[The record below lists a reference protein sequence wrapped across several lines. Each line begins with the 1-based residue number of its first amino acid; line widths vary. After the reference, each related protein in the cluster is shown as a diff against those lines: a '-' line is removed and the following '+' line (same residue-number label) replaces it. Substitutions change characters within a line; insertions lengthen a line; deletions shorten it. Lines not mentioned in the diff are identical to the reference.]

1 MKNAHP
7 KSMCSPRSHYYL
19 ILVLQRQSTTMRSSL
34 RKSEDNSCGG
44 KGAFSRLQSGSL
56 KKNGSRAKGKAKQN
70 EREATTTTLL
80 VVLGFVVC
88 YSVNYYFI
96 CYYFGYLAL
105 GYWPFEM
112 KAGAWDVLE
121 TLWMMG
127 MNLNSIFNPIIY
139 LFRNTAF
146 KTELLKMKQ
155 SVLRFCK
162 CAEDTGIHTVIKGTS
177 SGSASYKS

>member
-1 MKNAHP
+1 MKNTHS
-7 KSMCSPRSHYYL
+7 KSMCSPCSHYYL
-19 ILVLQRQSTTMRSSL
+19 IPVLQRQSTTMRSSL